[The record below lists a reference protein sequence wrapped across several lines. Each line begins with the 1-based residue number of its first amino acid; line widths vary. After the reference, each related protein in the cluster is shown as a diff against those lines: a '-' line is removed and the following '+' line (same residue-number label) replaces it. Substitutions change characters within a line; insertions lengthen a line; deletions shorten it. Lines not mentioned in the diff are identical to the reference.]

1 MRSIAAT
8 GGMKLVAVSPK
19 PFGVTLP
26 GGFCRLPSMSISV

>member
-1 MRSIAAT
+1 MAPT

-26 GGFCRLPSMSISV
+26 GGFWRLPSINISV